1 MFKPYT
7 ITERW
12 PATNPDI
19 IQLYSVD
26 TPNGL
31 KVSAMLEE
39 CGLAYEKHL
48 VSFSDDEQHSAEF
61 QSLNPNGKIPAIIDP
76 HGMDGNPLGLWESGA
91 ILIYLAEKTG
101 RFIPSDHHARYRT
114 IQWLMFQMGG
124 IGPMFGQF
132 GHFHSYGGA
141 NIEDPYALERYKV
154 ETQRLLTVLNERL
167 QNRTWIMGNNY
178 TIADIASWPW
188 VRALTVHYEAR
199 ETLELSN
206 YPNVTRW
213 LNLCLERSASVA
225 VLNG

>member
-1 MFKPYT
+1 MTLPEK
-7 ITERW
+7 RW
-12 PATNPDI
+12 KAQHPDR
-19 IQLYSVD
+19 IQLFSLA
-26 TPNGL
+26 TPNGQ
-31 KVSAMLEE
+31 KAGIALEE
-39 CGLAYEKHL
+39 LELPYEAHKIDIMAGDQKDPEYLEL
-48 VSFSDDEQHSAEF
+48 V
-61 QSLNPNGKIPAIIDP
+61 NPNGKIPAIIDP

-141 NIEDPYALERYKV
+141 NIEDPYALERYKG

-167 QNRTWIMGNNY
+167 QNRTWIMGNDY

-199 ETLELSN
+199 ETLALSN

-225 VLNG
+225 VLNR